1 MINRHRV
8 LRTLR
13 DPVMFTWVTWRGIR
27 DQSLDPQGMTSSLRR
42 ADGPFRSISLT
53 KNCYLN
59 GNNF

>member
-13 DPVMFTWVTWRGIR
+13 DPVMFTGVTWRGIR

-42 ADGPFRSISLT
+42 ANGPFVPSPFL
-53 KNCYLN
+53 NCYLN